1 MENSKKLK
9 SFIITIIII
18 FIFMVT
24 LWILLELRIIQ
35 KPYKWIV
42 FDVIRNKYTTYDKDN
57 DVLNYNSDKINIEIE
72 HIVKDEF
79 KIEMWVATVKI
90 NDPSQLK
97 SAFAGNEF
105 TSDKKERT
113 SSIAKKNNAVLAI
126 DGAAVGFNENGVV
139 IRNGVTYRTTSLDC
153 PALLIDKNGD
163 FKIFDT
169 REETL
174 EQIDN
179 LEILQAFD
187 FGPVL
192 IKDGEIGS
200 AEGDW
205 YETVKDPRTAI
216 GQKGELE
223 YVILIANGRSK
234 KSEGISMYDAAVE
247 LQNRGCYIGYNL
259 DGGGSTTLYF
269 NGEVLNNPS
278 DIIGERRISD
288 ILYFKEN

>member
-1 MENSKKLK
+1 MKGRGWK
-9 SFIITIIII
+9 
-18 FIFMVT
+18 VT
-24 LWILLELRIIQ
+24 LGILLILIFVLIYILLELRIIQ
-35 KPYKWIV
+35 KPYKWVI
-42 FDVIRNKYTTYDKDN
+42 FDVTRDKYTTYDKDN
-57 DVLNYNSDKINIEIE
+57 DVLSYDSDEMNIEIE
-72 HIVKDEF
+72 HIVKDES

-139 IRNGVTYRTTSLDC
+139 IRNGVTYRTTSFDC
-153 PALLIDKNGD
+153 PALLVDKNGD

-169 REETL
+169 KEETL
-174 EQIDN
+174 EQIAN

-216 GQKGELE
+216 GQKGQLE
-223 YVILIANGRSK
+223 YVILIADGRS
-234 KSEGISMYDAAVE
+234 ENYDGISMYDAAIE
-247 LQNRGCYIGYNL
+247 LKNRGCYMAYNL

-278 DIIGERRISD
+278 DITGERRISD
-288 ILYFKEN
+288 ILYFTN

>member
-113 SSIAKKNNAVLAI
+113 STIAKKNNAVLAI
-126 DGAAVGFNENGVV
+126 DGAAVGFNTNGRVIRDGVIYRDSDLDCAPLIIKENG
-139 IRNGVTYRTTSLDC
+139 D
-153 PALLIDKNGD
+153 
-163 FKIFDT
+163 
-169 REETL
+169 L
-174 EQIDN
+174 EVFEYGEKTAQ
-179 LEILQAFD
+179 EILDLGGVETYD
-187 FGPVL
+187 FGPTL
-192 IKDGEIGS
+192 IKDNEILDIYGE
-200 AEGDW
+200 W
-205 YETVKDPRTAI
+205 YKTVKDSRTVI
-216 GQKGELE
+216 GQKGPLE
-223 YVILIANGRSK
+223 YVILVADGRSE
-234 KSEGISMYDAAVE
+234 KSEGISLYDAAVE